1 MVTGFFKKLKNKL
14 FNSSSKFT
22 KNLDEAVKEATE
34 TDVEEIDDGEKSSA
48 ETLEKNKKNE
58 EVKRGE
64 EENQVSQVENMDK
77 KIDVNSN
84 NPKVNKAKSVVKKAF
99 DFLRSKPDTRKIL
112 FNDDFVE
119 KLEDILISS
128 DVGSKTALKISEK
141 ISSKAYG
148 RKIAVTQ
155 LKEYL
160 IDEITMILEP
170 IAKPI
175 PIYQT
180 VPQIIVVVGVNGSGK
195 TTTIG
200 KLASQ
205 FKMAG
210 KSVMIGAG
218 DTFRAAAIEQLSVWA
233 ERVDVPIVKGD
244 QGSDPAS
251 LAYKSVEKAINENMD
266 LLFIDTAGRL
276 QNKTDLMQE
285 LVKIVTVIKKVKSDA
300 PENIILVLD
309 ATTGQNIISQVEIF
323 QQMVNITGI
332 IMTKLDGS
340 AKGGVLISVA
350 DRFKLPI
357 HAIGVGETLDDLQPF
372 DPEEFATALIG
383 DFRE

>member
-22 KNLDEAVKEATE
+22 KNLDEAVNEVSKAEV
-34 TDVEEIDDGEKSSA
+34 DVNIEKKVSVEKS
-48 ETLEKNKKNE
+48 EKNEIN
-58 EVKRGE
+58 
-64 EENQVSQVENMDK
+64 SK
-77 KIDVNSN
+77 KISESEKSQFAQDGDTDQNKDIVKDGQ
-84 NPKVNKAKSVVKKAF
+84 KVTNAKSVVKKAL
-99 DFLRSKPDTRKIL
+99 DLLKRKPDPRKIL
-112 FNDDFVE
+112 FNDEFLE

-141 ISSKAYG
+141 ISSKVYG
-148 RKIAVTQ
+148 KKIEVMK

-160 IDEITMILEP
+160 IDEITKILEP

-175 PIYQT
+175 PIYKT
-180 VPQIIVVVGVNGSGK
+180 APQIVVVVGVNGSGK

-233 ERVDVPIVKGD
+233 ERVDVPIIKAE

-251 LAYKSVEKAINENMD
+251 LAYKSVERAINEKTD

-285 LVKIVTVIKKVKSDA
+285 LVKIVPGIKTLKSEA

-340 AKGGVLISVA
+340 AKGGILISVA
-350 DRFKLPI
+350 DRFQLPI

>member
-1 MVTGFFKKLKNKL
+1 MKK
-14 FNSSSKFT
+14 SP
-22 KNLDEAVKEATE
+22 
-34 TDVEEIDDGEKSSA
+34 A
-48 ETLEKNKKNE
+48 ETLEKNKKNM

-77 KIDVNSN
+77 KIDVNTN

-180 VPQIIVVVGVNGSGK
+180 VPQIVVVVGVNGSGK

>member
-1 MVTGFFKKLKNKL
+1 MVTGFFKKLTNKL

-22 KNLDEAVKEATE
+22 KNLDEVVNEVSETE
-34 TDVEEIDDGEKSSA
+34 VEVD
-48 ETLEKNKKNE
+48 LEKRSIEEKPKKNE
-58 EVKRGE
+58 IKSKEINRPKQSAISL
-64 EENQVSQVENMDK
+64 EENINDK
-77 KIDVNSN
+77 SDSN
-84 NPKVNKAKSVVKKAF
+84 KDIPKEARAKSVVKKAL
-99 DFLRSKPDTRKIL
+99 DLLRSKPDVRKVL
-112 FNDDFVE
+112 FNDEFLE

-128 DVGSKTALKISEK
+128 DVGSKTALKISER

-148 RKIAVTQ
+148 KKIEVTQ
-155 LKEYL
+155 LKQYL
-160 IDEITMILEP
+160 IQEIAMILEP

-175 PIYQT
+175 PIYKST
-180 VPQIIVVVGVNGSGK
+180 PQIVVVVGVNGSGK

-233 ERVDVPIVKGD
+233 ERVDVPIIKAE

-251 LAYKSVEKAINENMD
+251 LAYKSVEKAISEKMD

-276 QNKTDLMQE
+276 QNKIDLMQE
-285 LVKIVTVIKKVKSDA
+285 LVKIVTVIKKVKNEA

-309 ATTGQNIISQVEIF
+309 ATTGQNIVSQVEIF
-323 QQMVNITGI
+323 QQMVNVTGI

-340 AKGGVLISVA
+340 AKGGILISVA
-350 DRFKLPI
+350 DRFRLPI

>member
-1 MVTGFFKKLKNKL
+1 MVTGFFKKLTNKL
-14 FNSSSKFT
+14 FNSSVKFT
-22 KNLDEAVKEATE
+22 KDLDEAVNEVSETEAEVNVKKISPDKKLENNEIESEAT
-34 TDVEEIDDGEKSSA
+34 IRLEKSEA
-48 ETLEKNKKNE
+48 
-58 EVKRGE
+58 
-64 EENQVSQVENMDK
+64 SQVGT
-77 KIDVNSN
+77 VNQESN
-84 NPKVNKAKSVVKKAF
+84 INKDIEKPNKAKSVVKKAF
-99 DFLRSKPDTRKIL
+99 DLLRSKPDVRKVL
-112 FNDDFVE
+112 FNDEFLE

-128 DVGSKTALKISEK
+128 DVGSKTALKISER
-141 ISSKAYG
+141 ISLKAYG
-148 RKIAVTQ
+148 KKIEVTQ
-155 LKEYL
+155 LKQYL
-160 IDEITMILEP
+160 IEEIAMILEP

-175 PIYQT
+175 PIYT
-180 VPQIIVVVGVNGSGK
+180 SVPQIVVVVGVNGSGK

-233 ERVDVPIVKGD
+233 ERVDVPIIKAE

-251 LAYKSVEKAINENMD
+251 LAYKSVEKAISEKMD

-285 LVKIVTVIKKVKSDA
+285 LVKIVTVIKKVKNEA

-309 ATTGQNIISQVEIF
+309 ATTGQNIVSQVEIF
-323 QQMVNITGI
+323 QQMVNVTGI

-340 AKGGVLISVA
+340 AKGGILISVA
-350 DRFKLPI
+350 DRFRLPI

>member
-34 TDVEEIDDGEKSSA
+34 TDVEIDDGEKSSA

-64 EENQVSQVENMDK
+64 EENQVSQVENMDE
-77 KIDVNSN
+77 KINVNSN

-160 IDEITMILEP
+160 IEEITMILEP

-180 VPQIIVVVGVNGSGK
+180 VPQIVVVVGVNGSGK

>member
-34 TDVEEIDDGEKSSA
+34 TESEIDDGEKSSA

-77 KIDVNSN
+77 KIDGNTN

-180 VPQIIVVVGVNGSGK
+180 VPQIVVVVGVNGSGK

>member
-1 MVTGFFKKLKNKL
+1 MVTGFFKKLTNKL
-14 FNSSSKFT
+14 FTSSSKFT
-22 KNLDEAVKEATE
+22 KNLDEAVSEVSE
-34 TDVEEIDDGEKSSA
+34 NEVEEHLEKRALEEKLAKNEIKSKEISSSEKSA
-48 ETLEKNKKNE
+48 IL
-58 EVKRGE
+58 
-64 EENQVSQVENMDK
+64 QVEDINKESSPDK
-77 KIDVNSN
+77 DIQKE
-84 NPKVNKAKSVVKKAF
+84 PKAKSGVKKALDLF
-99 DFLRSKPDTRKIL
+99 RSKPDVRKVV
-112 FNDDFVE
+112 FNDEFLE
-119 KLEDILISS
+119 RLEDILISS

-141 ISSKAYG
+141 ISSRAFGK
-148 RKIAVTQ
+148 KIEVMQ
-155 LKEYL
+155 LKKYL
-160 IDEITMILEP
+160 IEEITMILEP

-175 PIYQT
+175 PIYKST
-180 VPQIIVVVGVNGSGK
+180 PQIVLVVGVNGSGK

-233 ERVDVPIVKGD
+233 ERVDVPIIKAE

-251 LAYKSVEKAINENMD
+251 LAYKSVEKAIYDKLD

-285 LVKIVTVIKKVKSDA
+285 LVKVVNVIKKVKNDA

-309 ATTGQNIISQVEIF
+309 ATTGQNIISQVEVF
-323 QQMVNITGI
+323 QQMVNVTGI

-340 AKGGVLISVA
+340 AKGGILISVA
-350 DRFKLPI
+350 DRFRLPI

>member
-1 MVTGFFKKLKNKL
+1 MVTGFFKKLTNKL

-22 KNLDEAVKEATE
+22 KDLDEAVNEVSETEVEADTKKIAHDE
-34 TDVEEIDDGEKSSA
+34 KLENNDLKSERESRLEKSEASKV
-48 ETLEKNKKNE
+48 KNI
-58 EVKRGE
+58 
-64 EENQVSQVENMDK
+64 NQE
-77 KIDVNSN
+77 SN
-84 NPKVNKAKSVVKKAF
+84 INRDIRKATKAKSVVKKAL
-99 DFLRSKPDTRKIL
+99 DILRSKPDVRKVL
-112 FNDDFVE
+112 FNDEFLE

-128 DVGSKTALKISEK
+128 DVGSKTALRISER
-141 ISSKAYG
+141 ISLKAYG
-148 RKIAVTQ
+148 KKIEVTQ
-155 LKEYL
+155 LKQYL
-160 IDEITMILEP
+160 VEEITMILEP

-175 PIYQT
+175 PIFKS
-180 VPQIIVVVGVNGSGK
+180 VPQIVVVVGVNGSGK

-233 ERVDVPIVKGD
+233 ERVDVPIIKAEK
-244 QGSDPAS
+244 GSDPAS
-251 LAYKSVEKAINENMD
+251 LAYKSVEKAISEKMD

-285 LVKIVTVIKKVKSDA
+285 LVKIVTVIKKLKNEA

-323 QQMVNITGI
+323 QQMVNVTGI

-340 AKGGVLISVA
+340 AKGGILISVA
-350 DRFKLPI
+350 DRFRLPI

>member
-22 KNLDEAVKEATE
+22 KNLDEVVNEVSETE
-34 TDVEEIDDGEKSSA
+34 VEVDVENKA
-48 ETLEKNKKNE
+48 PVETFGKNE
-58 EVKRGE
+58 VKSKATSDPNEG
-64 EENQVSQVENMDK
+64 QVSNEDIINQSRN
-77 KIDVNSN
+77 
-84 NPKVNKAKSVVKKAF
+84 VNKDNQKATKTKSVVKKALDLF
-99 DFLRSKPDTRKIL
+99 RSKPDARKIL
-112 FNDDFVE
+112 FNDEFLE

-148 RKIAVTQ
+148 KKIEVTQ

-175 PIYQT
+175 PLYKT
-180 VPQIIVVVGVNGSGK
+180 VPQILVVVGVNGSGK

-218 DTFRAAAIEQLSVWA
+218 DTFRVAAIEQLSVWA
-233 ERVDVPIVKGD
+233 ERVDVPIIKAE

-251 LAYKSVEKAINENMD
+251 LAYKSVEKAIDEKVD

-285 LVKIVTVIKKVKSDA
+285 LVKIVTVIKKVKNEA

-340 AKGGVLISVA
+340 AKGGILISVA

>member
-34 TDVEEIDDGEKSSA
+34 TDVEIDDREKSSE

-77 KIDVNSN
+77 KIDVDSN

-175 PIYQT
+175 PIYKT
-180 VPQIIVVVGVNGSGK
+180 VPQIVVVVGVNGSGK

>member
-1 MVTGFFKKLKNKL
+1 MVTGFFKKLTNKL

-22 KNLDEAVKEATE
+22 KGLDEAVNEVSE
-34 TDVEEIDDGEKSSA
+34 TGAAVDIKKIVHDEKLENNELKSDAGVSREKS
-48 ETLEKNKKNE
+48 ETSQ
-58 EVKRGE
+58 VKDI
-64 EENQVSQVENMDK
+64 NQVAN
-77 KIDVNSN
+77 INSDIRN
-84 NPKVNKAKSVVKKAF
+84 ATKAKSVVKKALNL
-99 DFLRSKPDTRKIL
+99 LRNKPDVRKVL
-112 FNDDFVE
+112 FNDEFLE

-128 DVGSKTALKISEK
+128 DVGSKTALKISER

-148 RKIAVTQ
+148 KKIEVKQ
-155 LKEYL
+155 LKQYL
-160 IDEITMILEP
+160 IEEIALILEP

-175 PIYQT
+175 PIYKS
-180 VPQIIVVVGVNGSGK
+180 VPQIVVVVGVNGSGK

-233 ERVDVPIVKGD
+233 ERVDVPIIKAE

-251 LAYKSVEKAINENMD
+251 LAYKSVEKAISEKMD

-285 LVKIVTVIKKVKSDA
+285 LVKIVTVIKKVKNEA

-323 QQMVNITGI
+323 QQMVNVTGI

-340 AKGGVLISVA
+340 AKGGILISVA

>member
-34 TDVEEIDDGEKSSA
+34 TDVEIDDREKSSE

-77 KIDVNSN
+77 KIDVDSN

-180 VPQIIVVVGVNGSGK
+180 VPQIVVVVGVNGSGK

-285 LVKIVTVIKKVKSDA
+285 LVKIVTVIKKVKNGA

-309 ATTGQNIISQVEIF
+309 ATTGQNIISQVEVF

-340 AKGGVLISVA
+340 AKGGILISVA

>member
-22 KNLDEAVKEATE
+22 KNLDEAVNEVSKAVV
-34 TDVEEIDDGEKSSA
+34 DVNIEKKVSVEKS
-48 ETLEKNKKNE
+48 EKNEIN
-58 EVKRGE
+58 
-64 EENQVSQVENMDK
+64 SK
-77 KIDVNSN
+77 KISESEKSQFAQDGDTDQNKDIVKNGQ
-84 NPKVNKAKSVVKKAF
+84 KVTNAKSVVKKAL
-99 DFLRSKPDTRKIL
+99 DLLKRKPDPRKIL
-112 FNDDFVE
+112 FNDEFLE

-141 ISSKAYG
+141 ISSKVYG
-148 RKIAVTQ
+148 KKIEVMQ

-160 IDEITMILEP
+160 IDEITKILEP

-175 PIYQT
+175 PIYKT
-180 VPQIIVVVGVNGSGK
+180 APQIVVVVGVNGSGK

-233 ERVDVPIVKGD
+233 ERVDVPIIKVE

-251 LAYKSVEKAINENMD
+251 LAYKSVERAINEKTD

-285 LVKIVTVIKKVKSDA
+285 LVKIVTVIKKVKNEA

-340 AKGGVLISVA
+340 SKGGILISVA
-350 DRFKLPI
+350 DRFQLPI

>member
-34 TDVEEIDDGEKSSA
+34 TDVEIDDREKSSE

-64 EENQVSQVENMDK
+64 EENQVSQVENMDE
-77 KIDVNSN
+77 KINVNSN

-251 LAYKSVEKAINENMD
+251 LAYKSVEKALNEKMD

>member
-34 TDVEEIDDGEKSSA
+34 TDVEIDDREKSSE

-58 EVKRGE
+58 EVKKGK
-64 EENQVSQVENMDK
+64 EENQVSQVETMDE
-77 KIDVNSN
+77 KINVNGN

-180 VPQIIVVVGVNGSGK
+180 VPQIVVVVGVNGSGK

>member
-34 TDVEEIDDGEKSSA
+34 TDVEIDDGEKSSA
-48 ETLEKNKKNE
+48 ETFEKNKKNE

-77 KIDVNSN
+77 KIDVDSN

-180 VPQIIVVVGVNGSGK
+180 VPQIVVVVGVNGSGK

-218 DTFRAAAIEQLSVWA
+218 DTFRAATIEQLSVWA

>member
-1 MVTGFFKKLKNKL
+1 MVTGFFKKLTNKL

-22 KNLDEAVKEATE
+22 KDLDEAVNEVSETEAEVDVKKISPDKKLENNEIKSEAT
-34 TDVEEIDDGEKSSA
+34 IRLEKSEA
-48 ETLEKNKKNE
+48 
-58 EVKRGE
+58 
-64 EENQVSQVENMDK
+64 SQVGTINQE
-77 KIDVNSN
+77 SN
-84 NPKVNKAKSVVKKAF
+84 INKDIEKPNKAKSVVKKAF
-99 DFLRSKPDTRKIL
+99 DLLRSKPDVRKVL
-112 FNDDFVE
+112 FNDEFLE

-128 DVGSKTALKISEK
+128 DVGSKTALKISER
-141 ISSKAYG
+141 ISLKAYG
-148 RKIAVTQ
+148 KKIEVTQ
-155 LKEYL
+155 LKQYL
-160 IDEITMILEP
+160 IEEIAMILEP

-175 PIYQT
+175 PIYT
-180 VPQIIVVVGVNGSGK
+180 SVPQIVVVVGVNGSGK

-233 ERVDVPIVKGD
+233 ERVDVPIIKAE

-251 LAYKSVEKAINENMD
+251 LAYKSVEKAISEKMD

-285 LVKIVTVIKKVKSDA
+285 LVKIVTVIKKVKNEA

-309 ATTGQNIISQVEIF
+309 ATTGQNIVSQVEIF
-323 QQMVNITGI
+323 QQMVNVTGI

-340 AKGGVLISVA
+340 AKGGILISVA
-350 DRFKLPI
+350 DRFRLPI

>member
-1 MVTGFFKKLKNKL
+1 MNIEKKV
-14 FNSSSKFT
+14 S
-22 KNLDEAVKEATE
+22 E
-34 TDVEEIDDGEKSSA
+34 EKS
-48 ETLEKNKKNE
+48 EKNEIN
-58 EVKRGE
+58 
-64 EENQVSQVENMDK
+64 SK
-77 KIDVNSN
+77 KISESAKSQFAQDGDTDQNKDIVKDGQ
-84 NPKVNKAKSVVKKAF
+84 KVTNAKSVVKKAL
-99 DFLRSKPDTRKIL
+99 DLLKRKPDPRKIL
-112 FNDDFVE
+112 FNDEFLE

-141 ISSKAYG
+141 ISSKVYG
-148 RKIAVTQ
+148 KKIEVMQ

-160 IDEITMILEP
+160 IDEITKILEP

-175 PIYQT
+175 PIYKT
-180 VPQIIVVVGVNGSGK
+180 APQIVVVVGVNGSGK

-218 DTFRAAAIEQLSVWA
+218 ETCRAAAIEQLSGWA
-233 ERVDVPIVKGD
+233 ERVDVPIIKAE

-251 LAYKSVEKAINENMD
+251 LAYKSVERAINEKTD

-285 LVKIVTVIKKVKSDA
+285 LVKIVTVIKKVKSEA

-340 AKGGVLISVA
+340 AKGGILISVA
-350 DRFKLPI
+350 DRFQLPI

>member
-34 TDVEEIDDGEKSSA
+34 TDVEIDDGEKSSA

-64 EENQVSQVENMDK
+64 EENQVSQVENMDE
-77 KIDVNSN
+77 KINVNSN
-84 NPKVNKAKSVVKKAF
+84 KPKVNKAKSVVKKAF

-180 VPQIIVVVGVNGSGK
+180 VPQIVVVVGVNGSGK

-233 ERVDVPIVKGD
+233 ERVDVPIVKGE

>member
-22 KNLDEAVKEATE
+22 KNLDEAVNEVSKAEV
-34 TDVEEIDDGEKSSA
+34 DVNIEKKVSVEKS
-48 ETLEKNKKNE
+48 EKNEIN
-58 EVKRGE
+58 
-64 EENQVSQVENMDK
+64 SK
-77 KIDVNSN
+77 KISESEKSQFAQDGDTDQNKDIVKDGQ
-84 NPKVNKAKSVVKKAF
+84 KVTNAKSVVKKAL
-99 DFLRSKPDTRKIL
+99 DLLKRKPDPRKIL
-112 FNDDFVE
+112 FNDEFLE

-141 ISSKAYG
+141 ISSKVYG
-148 RKIAVTQ
+148 KKIEVMQ

-160 IDEITMILEP
+160 IDEITKILEP

-175 PIYQT
+175 PIYKT
-180 VPQIIVVVGVNGSGK
+180 APQIVVVVGVNGSGK

-233 ERVDVPIVKGD
+233 ERVDVPIIKAE

-251 LAYKSVEKAINENMD
+251 LAYKSVERAINEKTD

-285 LVKIVTVIKKVKSDA
+285 LVKIVNVIKKVKSEA

-340 AKGGVLISVA
+340 AKGGILISVA
-350 DRFKLPI
+350 DRFQLPI

>member
-1 MVTGFFKKLKNKL
+1 MVTGFFKKLTNKL

-22 KNLDEAVKEATE
+22 KDLDEAVKEVSETE
-34 TDVEEIDDGEKSSA
+34 VELDVKKIANDRKFENNGLKSEARSSPEKIEA
-48 ETLEKNKKNE
+48 
-58 EVKRGE
+58 
-64 EENQVSQVENMDK
+64 SQVK
-77 KIDVNSN
+77 KINQDSNINSN
-84 NPKVNKAKSVVKKAF
+84 IRKPTKAKSVVKKAL
-99 DFLRSKPDTRKIL
+99 DLLRSKPDVRKIL
-112 FNDDFVE
+112 FNDEFLE

-128 DVGSKTALKISEK
+128 DVGSKTALKISER
-141 ISSKAYG
+141 ISSKTYG
-148 RKIAVTQ
+148 KKIEVTL
-155 LKEYL
+155 LKQYL
-160 IDEITMILEP
+160 IEEITMILEP

-175 PIYQT
+175 PIYKSE
-180 VPQIIVVVGVNGSGK
+180 PQIVLVVGVNGSGK

-205 FKMAG
+205 FKLAG

-233 ERVDVPIVKGD
+233 ERVDVPIIKAE

-251 LAYKSVEKAINENMD
+251 LAYKSVEKAISEKMD

-285 LVKIVTVIKKVKSDA
+285 LVKIVTVIKKLKNEA

-323 QQMVNITGI
+323 QKMVNVTGI

-340 AKGGVLISVA
+340 AKGGILISVA
-350 DRFKLPI
+350 DRFRLPI

-383 DFRE
+383 DFRD

>member
-34 TDVEEIDDGEKSSA
+34 TNVEIDDGEKSSA

-64 EENQVSQVENMDK
+64 EENQVSQVENMDE
-77 KIDVNSN
+77 KINVNSN
-84 NPKVNKAKSVVKKAF
+84 DPKVNKAKSVVKKAF

-160 IDEITMILEP
+160 VDEITMILEP

-180 VPQIIVVVGVNGSGK
+180 VPQIVVVVGVNGSGK

>member
-34 TDVEEIDDGEKSSA
+34 TDVEIDDREKSSE

-64 EENQVSQVENMDK
+64 EENQVSQAENMDK
-77 KIDVNSN
+77 KINVNTN

-180 VPQIIVVVGVNGSGK
+180 VPQIVVVVGVNGSGK

>member
-34 TDVEEIDDGEKSSA
+34 TDVEIDDGEKSSA

-64 EENQVSQVENMDK
+64 EENQVSQVENMDE
-77 KIDVNSN
+77 KINVNSN

-180 VPQIIVVVGVNGSGK
+180 VPQIVVVVGVNGSGK

>member
-22 KNLDEAVKEATE
+22 KNLDKAVNEVSKAEV
-34 TDVEEIDDGEKSSA
+34 DVNIEKKVSVEKS
-48 ETLEKNKKNE
+48 EKNEIN
-58 EVKRGE
+58 
-64 EENQVSQVENMDK
+64 SK
-77 KIDVNSN
+77 KISESEKSQFAQDGDTDQNKDIVKDGQ
-84 NPKVNKAKSVVKKAF
+84 KVTNAKSVVKKAL
-99 DFLRSKPDTRKIL
+99 DLLKRKPDPRKIL
-112 FNDDFVE
+112 FNDEFLE

-141 ISSKAYG
+141 ISSKVYG
-148 RKIAVTQ
+148 KKIEVMQ
-155 LKEYL
+155 LKEHL
-160 IDEITMILEP
+160 IDEITKILEP

-175 PIYQT
+175 PIYKT
-180 VPQIIVVVGVNGSGK
+180 APQIVVVVGVNGSGK

-233 ERVDVPIVKGD
+233 ERVDVPIIKAE

-251 LAYKSVEKAINENMD
+251 LAYKSVERAINEKTD

-285 LVKIVTVIKKVKSDA
+285 LVKIVTVIKKVKNEA

-340 AKGGVLISVA
+340 AKGGILISVA
-350 DRFKLPI
+350 DRFQLPI

>member
-1 MVTGFFKKLKNKL
+1 MVTGFFKKLTNKL

-22 KNLDEAVKEATE
+22 KDLDEAVNEVSETEAEVDVKKISPDKKLENNEIKSEAT
-34 TDVEEIDDGEKSSA
+34 IRLEKSEA
-48 ETLEKNKKNE
+48 
-58 EVKRGE
+58 
-64 EENQVSQVENMDK
+64 SQVGT
-77 KIDVNSN
+77 VNQESN
-84 NPKVNKAKSVVKKAF
+84 INKDIEKPNKAKSVVKKAF
-99 DFLRSKPDTRKIL
+99 DLLRSKPDVRKVL
-112 FNDDFVE
+112 FNDEFLE

-128 DVGSKTALKISEK
+128 DVGSKTALKISER
-141 ISSKAYG
+141 ISLKAYG
-148 RKIAVTQ
+148 KKIEVTQ
-155 LKEYL
+155 LKQYL
-160 IDEITMILEP
+160 IEEIAMILEP

-175 PIYQT
+175 PIYT
-180 VPQIIVVVGVNGSGK
+180 SVPQIVVVVGVNGSGK

-233 ERVDVPIVKGD
+233 ERVDVPIIKAE

-251 LAYKSVEKAINENMD
+251 LAYKSVEKAISEKMD

-285 LVKIVTVIKKVKSDA
+285 LVKIVTVIKKVKNEA

-309 ATTGQNIISQVEIF
+309 ATTGQNIVSQVEIF
-323 QQMVNITGI
+323 QQMVNVTGI

-340 AKGGVLISVA
+340 AKGGILISVA
-350 DRFKLPI
+350 DRFRLPI

>member
-34 TDVEEIDDGEKSSA
+34 TDVEIDDGEKSSA

-77 KIDVNSN
+77 KIDVNTN

-180 VPQIIVVVGVNGSGK
+180 VPQIVVVVGVNGSGK

>member
-22 KNLDEAVKEATE
+22 KNLDEAVNEVSKAEV
-34 TDVEEIDDGEKSSA
+34 DVNIEKKVSVEKS
-48 ETLEKNKKNE
+48 EKNEIN
-58 EVKRGE
+58 
-64 EENQVSQVENMDK
+64 SK
-77 KIDVNSN
+77 KISESEKSQFAQDGDTDQNKDIVKDGQ
-84 NPKVNKAKSVVKKAF
+84 KVTNAKSVVKKA
-99 DFLRSKPDTRKIL
+99 LNLLKRKPDPRKIL
-112 FNDDFVE
+112 FNDEFLE

-141 ISSKAYG
+141 ISSKVYG
-148 RKIAVTQ
+148 KKIEVMQ

-160 IDEITMILEP
+160 IDEITKILEP

-175 PIYQT
+175 PIYKT
-180 VPQIIVVVGVNGSGK
+180 APQIVVVVGVNGSGK

-233 ERVDVPIVKGD
+233 ERVDVPIIKAE

-251 LAYKSVEKAINENMD
+251 LAFKSVERAINEKTD

-285 LVKIVTVIKKVKSDA
+285 LVKIVTVIKKVKNED

-340 AKGGVLISVA
+340 AKGGILISVA
-350 DRFKLPI
+350 DRFQLPI

-372 DPEEFATALIG
+372 DPEEFATALFG

>member
-34 TDVEEIDDGEKSSA
+34 TDVGVDDEEKSPA
-48 ETLEKNKKNE
+48 ETLEKNKKNM
-58 EVKRGE
+58 EVKTGRE
-64 EENQVSQVENMDK
+64 EKQVYQIENIDE
-77 KIDVNSN
+77 KINVDSN
-84 NPKVNKAKSVVKKAF
+84 NQKVNKAKSVVKKAF

-180 VPQIIVVVGVNGSGK
+180 VPQIVVVVGVNGSGK

>member
-34 TDVEEIDDGEKSSA
+34 TDVEIDDREKSSE

-64 EENQVSQVENMDK
+64 EENQVSQVENMDE
-77 KIDVNSN
+77 KINANSN

-180 VPQIIVVVGVNGSGK
+180 VPQIVVVVGVNGSGK

>member
-34 TDVEEIDDGEKSSA
+34 TDVEIDDREKSSA

-64 EENQVSQVENMDK
+64 EENQFSQVENMDK

-99 DFLRSKPDTRKIL
+99 DFLRSKPDTRRIL

-180 VPQIIVVVGVNGSGK
+180 VPQIVVVVGVNGSGK

-285 LVKIVTVIKKVKSDA
+285 LVKIVTVIKKVKSNG

>member
-1 MVTGFFKKLKNKL
+1 M
-14 FNSSSKFT
+14 
-22 KNLDEAVKEATE
+22 DE
-34 TDVEEIDDGEKSSA
+34 
-48 ETLEKNKKNE
+48 
-58 EVKRGE
+58 
-64 EENQVSQVENMDK
+64 
-77 KIDVNSN
+77 KINVNSN

-180 VPQIIVVVGVNGSGK
+180 VPQIVVVVGVNGSGK

>member
-34 TDVEEIDDGEKSSA
+34 TDVEIDDREKSSE

-77 KIDVNSN
+77 KIDVDSN

-233 ERVDVPIVKGD
+233 ERVDVPIIKGD

>member
-34 TDVEEIDDGEKSSA
+34 TDVEIDDGEKSSA

-58 EVKRGE
+58 EVKRGG
-64 EENQVSQVENMDK
+64 EENQVSQVENMDE
-77 KIDVNSN
+77 KINVNSN

-180 VPQIIVVVGVNGSGK
+180 VPQIVVVVGVNGSGK

>member
-34 TDVEEIDDGEKSSA
+34 TDVEIDDREKSSE

-64 EENQVSQVENMDK
+64 EENQVSQAENMDE
-77 KIDVNSN
+77 KINVNSK
-84 NPKVNKAKSVVKKAF
+84 NPKVNNAKSVVKKAF

-180 VPQIIVVVGVNGSGK
+180 VPQIVVVVGVNGSGK

>member
-1 MVTGFFKKLKNKL
+1 MVTGFFRKLTNKL

-22 KNLDEAVKEATE
+22 KDLDEAVNEVSETEAEVDVKKISPDKKLENNEIKSEAT
-34 TDVEEIDDGEKSSA
+34 IRLEKSEA
-48 ETLEKNKKNE
+48 
-58 EVKRGE
+58 
-64 EENQVSQVENMDK
+64 SQVKDINQESN
-77 KIDVNSN
+77 INSDIR
-84 NPKVNKAKSVVKKAF
+84 KATKAKSVVKKAL
-99 DFLRSKPDTRKIL
+99 DLLRSKPDVRKVL
-112 FNDDFVE
+112 FNDEFLE

-128 DVGSKTALKISEK
+128 DVGSKTALKISER
-141 ISSKAYG
+141 ISLKAYG
-148 RKIAVTQ
+148 KKIEVTQ
-155 LKEYL
+155 LKQYL
-160 IDEITMILEP
+160 IEEIAMILEP

-175 PIYQT
+175 PIYT
-180 VPQIIVVVGVNGSGK
+180 SVPQIVVVVGVNGSGK

-233 ERVDVPIVKGD
+233 ERVDVPIIKAE

-251 LAYKSVEKAINENMD
+251 LAYKSVEKAISEKMD

-285 LVKIVTVIKKVKSDA
+285 LVKIVTVIKKVKNEA

-309 ATTGQNIISQVEIF
+309 ATTGQNIVSQVEIF
-323 QQMVNITGI
+323 QQMVNVTGI

-340 AKGGVLISVA
+340 AKGGILISVA
-350 DRFKLPI
+350 DRFRLPI